1 MISKLNTAVT
11 LFKNR
16 QLDDAEKLCFEILE
30 EDPKNISTLN
40 LLGIIL
46 FQKKKF
52 EEAIKVVK
60 NSIKINS
67 KQADANN
74 NLGLM
79 LLDLKKFDD
88 AIFSF
93 EKAIEI
99 NDQFSDAYFNLGITY
114 KELGITDK
122 AIFNWEKVIEIQPKS
137 FQAYNNIGNIF
148 LEKNK
153 DVLAIKYYE
162 KALSLNKNFYLAY
175 FNRGNALQKL
185 GKLNESIDSFS
196 ETIKL
201 NPKYSKAYY
210 SRGNSYRDVN
220 KLEYALNDYAFAYN
234 LDPNLQNLFG
244 NLFATKNNLCDWKN
258 YKENLSYLENQIFKN
273 KSIMSPFTSL
283 SAFNSTKI
291 QYNVAKIHLST
302 QFGNRSINKKNNF
315 SNKNKE
321 NSKIKIGYFSS
332 DFKKHA
338 MSHLLVEMFENHN
351 KLDFEIYGFLLTR
364 IKKDEMTERIS
375 NSFDHFI
382 DVSDKTNKEISELS
396 RYLKIDIA
404 IDLMGFTKSNRFEI
418 FLENCAPIQINYLGY
433 SATSGSKALD
443 YIIADHTLINND
455 DDKSKYSEKII
466 YMPNTFMPNSF
477 KGITLQNNLKRK
489 DFGLSDN
496 SFVFCC
502 FNKQYKFTPYIFD
515 IWMDLLR
522 EVKESSLWLLVNN
535 NQTVQNLKQES
546 EKRDIDSNRIIFARG
561 LPIEQHLSRYTL
573 ADLFLDTFPY
583 GAHTTC
589 GDALWSGLPVL
600 TLKGNTFASR
610 VSSSLLK
617 AINLDEL
624 ITNSV
629 DEYKSLAINLAKNPL
644 KLNKI
649 KKRLKID
656 KDKSPLFDNKNYTKD
671 LETAYKIIHKRNN
684 ELKPVDDIII

>member
-1 MISKLNTAVT
+1 MISKLNTAIT

-16 QLDDAEKLCFEILE
+16 KLEDAEILCSEIIK

-46 FQKKKF
+46 FKKKKF
-52 EEAIKVVK
+52 EEAIKIIK
-60 NSIKINS
+60 KSIKINPE
-67 KQADANN
+67 QADANN

-79 LLDLKKFDD
+79 LMNLKKFDD
-88 AIFSF
+88 AIFSYK
-93 EKAIEI
+93 KAIKI
-99 NDQFSDAYFNLGITY
+99 NNHFIDAYLNIGITY
-114 KELGITDK
+114 KELGILDK
-122 AIFNWEKVIEIQPKS
+122 AIFYWEKVIEIQPKS
-137 FQAYNNIGNIF
+137 FQAYNNIGNIH

-153 DVLAIKYYE
+153 DILALKYYE
-162 KALSLNKNFYLAY
+162 KAILLNKNFDTAY
-175 FNRGNALQKL
+175 YNQGNALQKL
-185 GKLNESIDSFS
+185 GKLNESIESFS
-196 ETIKL
+196 KAIKL
-201 NPKYSKAYY
+201 NPKNSEAYY
-210 SRGNSYRDVN
+210 NRGNSYRDIN
-220 KLEYALNDYAFAYN
+220 KLDYALNDYVIAYKLN
-234 LDPNLQNLFG
+234 PNLHNLFG

-258 YKENLSYLENQIFKN
+258 YEENLSYLENQILNN

-283 SAFNSTKI
+283 STFNSTKM
-291 QYNVAKIHLST
+291 QDKVAKIYLST
-302 QFGNRSINKKNNF
+302 KFGDKFIKKKNNL
-315 SNKNKE
+315 SNRNKLDR
-321 NSKIKIGYFSS
+321 KIKIGYFSS

-338 MSHLLVEMFENHN
+338 MSHLLVELFENHDKSN
-351 KLDFEIYGFLLTR
+351 FEIYGFLLTR
-364 IKKDEMTERIS
+364 IKKDEMTDRIA

-396 RYLKIDIA
+396 RSLKIDIA
-404 IDLMGFTKSNRFEI
+404 IDLMGYTKSNRFEI
-418 FLENCAPIQINYLGY
+418 FLEKCAPVQINYLGY

-656 KDKSPLFDNKNYTKD
+656 KDKSPLFDNKNYTK
-671 LETAYKIIHKRNN
+671 HRG
-684 ELKPVDDIII
+684 